1 MPRLSVVVLVLLAA
15 LLAAAPAVLAQVPAS
30 PAQPPDEPT
39 GEPQP
44 NGPEEPEPGEPPEP
58 GVEAPGTGV
67 EGALPRTG
75 LEALRIGAFGILLL
89 LSGAR
94 LRVLARVRQVRDH
107 VRRRL
112 SSQARL
118 RESLEQRADAAEL
131 TPPEVEPAVSRVE
144 PPAPRP
150 AGWRGARAMGID
162 LIPRPRT
169 R

>member
-1 MPRLSVVVLVLLAA
+1 MPRVSVVVLALLAA
-15 LLAAAPAVLAQVPAS
+15 LLVAAPAVLAQEPSLAV
-30 PAQPPDEPT
+30 QPPDEPT

-58 GVEAPGTGV
+58 GVETPGTGV

-112 SSQARL
+112 SAKARL
-118 RESLEQRADAAEL
+118 RESLEQLRVEASEL
-131 TPPEVEPAVSRVE
+131 SAPEVEPAVSRVE
-144 PPAPRP
+144 PTTPI
-150 AGWRGARAMGID
+150 ARRAAE
-162 LIPRPRT
+162 RSSR
-169 R
+169 